1 MKHYAG
7 KLLIVVSIMLSA
19 GCDSEP
25 RSSRLSQS
33 PESTVSVQGSQADNI
48 LNHLCGGCHVLPK
61 PATKTAAEWPSVVW
75 RMQTHRSQRAMQLL
89 SETEINEITEYLIQ
103 NAKEQ

>member
-1 MKHYAG
+1 MPSG
-7 KLLIVVSIMLSA
+7 N
-19 GCDSEP
+19 CDSEP
-25 RSSRLSQS
+25 QS
-33 PESTVSVQGSQADNI
+33 PESTVSAQGSQADNV

-75 RMQTHRSQRAMQLL
+75 RMQTHRSQRAMRLL